1 MSSIAIQKA
10 LEHESDKD
18 AEKGIRDV
26 VDKDILEKESVRV
39 KS

>member
-18 AEKGIRDV
+18 AEKGIRNA
-26 VDKDILEKESVRV
+26 VDEDILEKESVRV